1 MSVVLLLAYT
11 LANMMP
17 THAIDDIHPAKVFMK
32 EISTV
37 GGEVE
42 VICSTYGFRKDPS
55 ESVYIYLC
63 KNGIGVRRQLHN
75 NFCEN
80 KIILKNVTKHDTG
93 NYSCVFS
100 KSMYKP
106 SEVQRK
112 GDNSVFFRVI
122 DDFIPANIAVRDD
135 SVREGD
141 DVVLRCTLQDVQ
153 MLYSSTSFAY
163 LSKDGVPEQLQT
175 WDTEKNEAKFTI
187 KSITKENNGNYSC
200 VLFKSGLLT
209 STSMKLYGNNTVLLS
224 ARATFSDDFIPA
236 NIAVRDDSVREGDD
250 VVLRCTLQDVQML
263 YSSTSFAYLSKDGV
277 PVQLQ
282 TWNTEKNEAK
292 FTIKSIT
299 KENNGNYSC
308 VLFKSGLLTSMA
320 VKLYGNNTVLLSARA
335 TFSESIL
342 AVGQVGI
349 ILLLILVIM
358 VGVWRYRVTKK
369 GKSKGGPEREQEEDN
384 RNSTEI
390 HHSVPDPED
399 DTFQETGSHTYES
412 AEFSDEDETS
422 FCDENWVYHEV
433 EVSDYMTIGWNLS
446 LHGVS
451 VSSSNRENIFS

>member
-175 WDTEKNEAKFTI
+175 WNTEKNEAKFTI

-209 STSMKLYGNNTVLLS
+209 STSM
-224 ARATFSDDFIPA
+224 
-236 NIAVRDDSVREGDD
+236 
-250 VVLRCTLQDVQML
+250 
-263 YSSTSFAYLSKDGV
+263 
-277 PVQLQ
+277 
-282 TWNTEKNEAK
+282 
-292 FTIKSIT
+292 
-299 KENNGNYSC
+299 
-308 VLFKSGLLTSMA
+308 
-320 VKLYGNNTVLLSARA
+320 KLYGNNTVLLSARA

-422 FCDENWVYHEV
+422 FCDGEAETNVFKNWVYHEV